1 MHHFSLAP
9 RLRGEGLGGLNDFLY
24 KVTKRHIP
32 GFGMWRLIVLAGRD
46 NKTATFILHSARR
59 G

>member
-1 MHHFSLAP
+1 
-9 RLRGEGLGGLNDFLY
+9 
-24 KVTKRHIP
+24 
-32 GFGMWRLIVLAGRD
+32 MWRLIVLAGRD